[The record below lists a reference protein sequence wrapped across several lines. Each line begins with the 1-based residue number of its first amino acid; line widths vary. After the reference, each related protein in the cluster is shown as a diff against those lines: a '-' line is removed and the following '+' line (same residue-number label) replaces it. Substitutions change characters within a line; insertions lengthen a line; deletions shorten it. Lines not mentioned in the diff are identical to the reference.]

1 MFSRV
6 CRNKLIRLY
15 FLKCQLTTGD
25 NLIESNQRIQRPEWI
40 FEYTDRINSFLH
52 ILENISQASNLELF
66 PKIVYGCAETCY
78 LFVFFTI
85 LDALPVKSQT
95 FF

>member
-25 NLIESNQRIQRPEWI
+25 NLIESNQRIQRPEWV
-40 FEYTDRINSFLH
+40 FEYTDHVPRDYLQLSLGT
-52 ILENISQASNLELF
+52 SN
-66 PKIVYGCAETCY
+66 
-78 LFVFFTI
+78 
-85 LDALPVKSQT
+85 
-95 FF
+95 